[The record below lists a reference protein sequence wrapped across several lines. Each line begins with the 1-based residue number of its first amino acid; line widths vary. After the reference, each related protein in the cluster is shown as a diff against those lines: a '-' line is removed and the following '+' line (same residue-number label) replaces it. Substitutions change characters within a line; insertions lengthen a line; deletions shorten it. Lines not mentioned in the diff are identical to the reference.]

1 MILRWRWATL
11 FRNKL
16 SRIISTANKRRR
28 LPMNKVIQYLLN
40 MIVAIAH
47 VPLAVAGK
55 YVYNPNDSYLRNL
68 LITAL
73 DLPLNTILGGD
84 PNETLSS
91 RSGKAQVYEQE
102 VVKPPVWGWG
112 CRLCSFLAVFQ
123 EDHCAKAIRR
133 NRGKD
138 AVVPDESN
146 G

>member
-1 MILRWRWATL
+1 
-11 FRNKL
+11 
-16 SRIISTANKRRR
+16 
-28 LPMNKVIQYLLN
+28 MNKVIQYLLN